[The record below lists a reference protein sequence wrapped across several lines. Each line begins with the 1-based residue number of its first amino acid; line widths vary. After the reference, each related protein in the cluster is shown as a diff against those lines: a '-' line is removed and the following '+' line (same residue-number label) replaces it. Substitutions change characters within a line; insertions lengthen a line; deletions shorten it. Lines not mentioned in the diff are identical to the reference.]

1 MENTNREML
10 IEQVKLK
17 EEIQKLTNI
26 NIVTCGNCG
35 HVILHKMFAIGDKYC
50 DINCPYCNFISEIC
64 DFPDLLY
71 KGIENISGVG

>member
-26 NIVTCGNCG
+26 NIITCGNCG
-35 HVILHKMFAIGDKYC
+35 HVILHKIV
-50 DINCPYCNFISEIC
+50 I
-64 DFPDLLY
+64 L
-71 KGIENISGVG
+71 